1 MLGSDPRNGLFG
13 VRPRALCAGGCGTL
27 HCVQGLVDSGWAAWL
42 PIELSAALAALAG
55 GAPQR
60 RAFRD
65 LLAAGPD
72 DAAAERWERFRLVAP
87 SRIDVPQTAEQITAE
102 ECYALLDELGL
113 VAGSPPGPVTPESVE
128 LVLTLDHDD
137 LRELEQL
144 RAARTTEGVGA
155 DLEGLPSLGDVFGK
169 DVGRNDPCPCGSGRK
184 FKKCHGA

>member
-1 MLGSDPRNGLFG
+1 MRAAHCTPCRDSSTPGGQLGCPL
-13 VRPRALCAGGCGTL
+13 
-27 HCVQGLVDSGWAAWL
+27 
-42 PIELSAALAALAG
+42 ELTAALEALAG
-55 GAPQR
+55 GAPAR

-72 DAAAERWERFRLVAP
+72 SAAADRWERFRLVAP
-87 SRIDVPQTAEQITAE
+87 SRVDVPQSADGLTTE
-102 ECYALLDELGL
+102 ECYALLDGLGL
-113 VAGSPPGPVTPESVE
+113 VAGSPPRLVTPEAVE

-137 LRELEQL
+137 LRELEHL

-155 DLEGLPSLGDVFGK
+155 DLEGLPSLGEVFGK